1 MFFIYHFPVLISLR
15 LFSLFFSLKYLGHDI
30 QSDTLVRSCLD
41 SVAAV
46 HNVYSSMLV
55 SLSAKKMRE
64 NEGEVYDIMY
74 PFLYLFHTGSCQ

>member
-1 MFFIYHFPVLISLR
+1 M
-15 LFSLFFSLKYLGHDI
+15 LFSKKWLRNYPQFLLLGHDI

-55 SLSAKKMRE
+55 ILSTKEMK
-64 NEGEVYDIMY
+64 
-74 PFLYLFHTGSCQ
+74 